1 MGSNPVA
8 AVVVVDEKP
17 SVVNEASQ
25 PPVTPAPASAA
36 ASATSVTS
44 EGSAS
49 NNRYEIKEL
58 PNLANR
64 SCLKLCESAVP
75 TMLYLCLMPP
85 NKTLTCYLKLVFL
98 FDFSMNKEE
107 QD

>member
-36 ASATSVTS
+36 ATATSVTS
-44 EGSAS
+44 EGNAS
-49 NNRYEIKEL
+49 NSRYEIKEL

-64 SCLKLCESAVP
+64 SGLKLRQSVVP
-75 TMLYLCLMPP
+75 TLLYLCLMPP
-85 NKTLTCYLKLVFL
+85 PHNKTLKCYLNLVFKAAPARPAL
-98 FDFSMNKEE
+98 
-107 QD
+107 

>member
-36 ASATSVTS
+36 ATATSVTS
-44 EGSAS
+44 EGNAS
-49 NNRYEIKEL
+49 NSRYEVKEL
-58 PNLANR
+58 LNLANR
-64 SCLKLCESAVP
+64 SILVLATVQECDVLSCLKIFIFGFNAP
-75 TMLYLCLMPP
+75 
-85 NKTLTCYLKLVFL
+85 
-98 FDFSMNKEE
+98 D
-107 QD
+107 